1 MPVAE
6 KLVWVQRYR
15 MAQTNGQ
22 AYAGGGG
29 WLRWDESV
37 TSGDNGGT
45 IFASTVSG
53 APSGRWVRD
62 QVRDA
67 LDFGAD
73 PTFNYSTFTGPS
85 SADALRNYL
94 LWARDNQQPV
104 VLPKG
109 VFYIDQLDY
118 EVTVLPGNIILTAF
132 FKITNPTVAGTATR
146 TVIRG
151 AGMQQTILVIRDM
164 IDATTPQT
172 GDVFQ
177 IEECKRRAGAGG
189 ERNAVAYAANDN
201 QGVTIRDLSILSRD
215 GCEARGIVTIGQ
227 VDELRLFNLQF
238 SWLGTAL
245 SLGMERIATGT
256 GGTSIRAHLRESSF
270 SNLHAL
276 HCGRKHADQTSKLA
290 AIDLGSGA
298 VNGGDGTNELFFD
311 QCSVVYPEG
320 IGINL
325 ENRSSVPDMETLQSV
340 KVRRIRFLNLM
351 LNGSSAKTQ
360 ATRPAAPILRIK
372 GLVDNVEL
380 LGVSLN
386 GSTAFGTEAYACIA
400 FEEFDASNRPRH
412 IQILG
417 DVRSCA
423 GVGIDIGV
431 GIAGVEKVQALH
443 LDLTAA
449 QATMGGNPVVR
460 LQPDSVRDKQS
471 VVVRALS
478 GYGGSPPGAA
488 VMVDPSVQDRVV
500 VERSSGGITGLHLQ
514 RLLESSVSHPSYAA
528 HYGDETLVVRM
539 LNNNADWTLTLPPL
553 SDCHPGRRFCV
564 VDATERTAP
573 PLIWIQAAGTDE
585 VEQLPLPLLLAERWG
600 KRVFQCIE
608 VSGGKRWVVWKQ

>member
-1 MPVAE
+1 
-6 KLVWVQRYR
+6 
-15 MAQTNGQ
+15 
-22 AYAGGGG
+22 
-29 WLRWDESV
+29 
-37 TSGDNGGT
+37 
-45 IFASTVSG
+45 
-53 APSGRWVRD
+53 
-62 QVRDA
+62 
-67 LDFGAD
+67 
-73 PTFNYSTFTGPS
+73 
-85 SADALRNYL
+85 
-94 LWARDNQQPV
+94 
-104 VLPKG
+104 
-109 VFYIDQLDY
+109 
-118 EVTVLPGNIILTAF
+118 
-132 FKITNPTVAGTATR
+132 
-146 TVIRG
+146 
-151 AGMQQTILVIRDM
+151 
-164 IDATTPQT
+164 
-172 GDVFQ
+172 
-177 IEECKRRAGAGG
+177 
-189 ERNAVAYAANDN
+189 
-201 QGVTIRDLSILSRD
+201 
-215 GCEARGIVTIGQ
+215 
-227 VDELRLFNLQF
+227 
-238 SWLGTAL
+238 
-245 SLGMERIATGT
+245 MERIATGT